1 MMDITD
7 SFSSRK
13 PKESSDA
20 MKILEN
26 KWRKKL
32 RSSKV
37 LLDPFS
43 RNELKNLEG
52 DKLNQELTDLLRIT
66 LGKQIKYVQQ
76 FENIL
81 KSKTTTFP
89 KDIEKLEVTLDD
101 KNIAISL
108 ESKTVPQLKAY
119 IQDLIEQSQNEE
131 KDAFITYKNSILK
144 SNSNKKDYIEVA
156 YFIKNNKN
164 KILF

>member
-1 MMDITD
+1 
-7 SFSSRK
+7 
-13 PKESSDA
+13 
-20 MKILEN
+20 
-26 KWRKKL
+26 
-32 RSSKV
+32 
-37 LLDPFS
+37 
-43 RNELKNLEG
+43 
-52 DKLNQELTDLLRIT
+52 LNQELTDLLRIS
-66 LGKQIKYVQQ
+66 LGNQIKYVQQ

-81 KSKTTTFP
+81 KSKTTTMP

-119 IQDLIEQSQNEE
+119 IHDLIDQSQNEE

-144 SNSNKKDYIEVA
+144 SNSIKKDYIEVA